1 MLQGL
6 EKEVVPL
13 PLTDP
18 NDVPSLERAFGH
30 DAYLMKTFK
39 DANITSIIPLAL
51 LLSDN
56 LRDDIKGIG
65 PRTARRIADILAEND
80 LEQRQFGES
89 LSDYIDRQFGCIEDA
104 PIAVLTVVTLRRTIG
119 TVTTRRSHY
128 APVRLL
134 RLLEERNRHLRV
146 LDLLKATED
155 QLIEMV
161 EERVMFGPILHKLRS
176 DLIEITW
183 RMRHWE
189 PDTRIGVLSGYAAP
203 SHLKLVR

>member
-1 MLQGL
+1 LLQGL

-89 LSDYIDRQFGCIEDA
+89 LPDYIDRQFGCIEDA
-104 PIAVLTVVTLRRTIG
+104 PIAALTVVTLRRTIG

-128 APVRLL
+128 TPVRLL

-183 RMRHWE
+183 RMRHWD
-189 PDTRIGVLSGYAAP
+189 PNMHVGILTGYSAP
-203 SHLKLVR
+203 SRLKLVQ